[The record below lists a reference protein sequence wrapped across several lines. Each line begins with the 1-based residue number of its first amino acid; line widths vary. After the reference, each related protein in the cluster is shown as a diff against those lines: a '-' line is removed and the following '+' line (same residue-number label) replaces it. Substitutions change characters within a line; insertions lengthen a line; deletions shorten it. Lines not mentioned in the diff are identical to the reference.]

1 MVDNAEN
8 RPLAARTFAQRF
20 SLEVSSEPPM
30 NPASAPELRR
40 LATKI
45 RLNATKMVAMQGFGY
60 LGQALSS
67 AEIVATMF
75 GGAFVR
81 FGRDRFVMSPGHYV
95 IAVYA
100 AAVELGLLSRDQLAN
115 YGKDDALLEAIG
127 SERTPLFD
135 LVCGSLGQGLSG
147 AVGFALSAHLRNSD
161 ARTYAFLSD
170 GEMEEG
176 QVWEAAMFAAHNKQ
190 RMGQLTVV
198 IDANNSQ
205 VDGAVTFVT
214 TIEPLADKWRSFGW
228 RVEQVDGHD
237 VSSLQAAFAKGPAA
251 RAPLV
256 VIAQTEILGRMKC
269 IPATADG
276 HFIKL
281 DGNLER
287 AVISELEAALA

>member
-1 MVDNAEN
+1 LN
-8 RPLAARTFAQRF
+8 T
-20 SLEVSSEPPM
+20 
-30 NPASAPELRR
+30 ASTRELRR

-45 RLNATKMVAMQGFGY
+45 RLNATKMVAIQGFGY

-75 GGAFVR
+75 GGGFVR
-81 FGRDRFVMSPGHYV
+81 RSRDKFVMSPGHYV
-95 IAVYA
+95 IVLYAV
-100 AAVELGLLSRDQLAN
+100 AVELGLLSREELAN
-115 YGKDDALLEAIG
+115 YGKDAALLEAIG
-127 SERTPLFD
+127 TERTPLLD

-147 AVGFALSAHLRNSD
+147 AVGFALSAHLKKSD

-176 QVWEAAMFAAHNKQ
+176 QVWEAAMFAAHNKH
-190 RMGQLTVV
+190 RMGPLTVV

-214 TIEPLADKWRSFGW
+214 TIEPLADKWCAFGW
-228 RVEQVDGHD
+228 RVEEVDGHD
-237 VSSLQAAFAKGPAA
+237 VSALQAAFAKGPAA
-251 RAPLV
+251 SEPLV
-256 VIAQTEILGRMKC
+256 IIARTEILGGMKS

-281 DGNLER
+281 DKDLEQ
-287 AVISELEAALA
+287 AVLKELEAALA